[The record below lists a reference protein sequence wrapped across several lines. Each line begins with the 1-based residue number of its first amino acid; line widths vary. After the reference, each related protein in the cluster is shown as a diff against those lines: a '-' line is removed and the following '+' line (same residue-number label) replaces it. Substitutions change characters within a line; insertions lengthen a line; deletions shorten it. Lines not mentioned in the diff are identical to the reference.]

1 MLEMS
6 IKDDSGKISERNVLE
21 MLSYK
26 LAKNL
31 VKRCPHSSVLWKAAF
46 VSTEVGH
53 LAEELSKQSVKGMS
67 WLLLTA

>member
-1 MLEMS
+1 MILVRS
-6 IKDDSGKISERNVLE
+6 QRNVLE

-31 VKRCPHSSVLWKAAF
+31 VKLCPHSSVLWKAEF

-53 LAEELSKQSVKGMS
+53 LAEELSKQSAKGMA

>member
-1 MLEMS
+1 MILVRS
-6 IKDDSGKISERNVLE
+6 QRNVLE

-31 VKRCPHSSVLWKAAF
+31 VKLCPHSSVLWKAEF

-53 LAEELSKQSVKGMS
+53 LAEELSKQSVKGMA
-67 WLLLTA
+67 WLLLNA

>member
-1 MLEMS
+1 MLEMN

-31 VKRCPHSSVLWKAAF
+31 AKLCPSSSVLWKVEF
-46 VSTEVGH
+46 VSIEVW
-53 LAEELSKQSVKGMS
+53 AFS
-67 WLLLTA
+67 